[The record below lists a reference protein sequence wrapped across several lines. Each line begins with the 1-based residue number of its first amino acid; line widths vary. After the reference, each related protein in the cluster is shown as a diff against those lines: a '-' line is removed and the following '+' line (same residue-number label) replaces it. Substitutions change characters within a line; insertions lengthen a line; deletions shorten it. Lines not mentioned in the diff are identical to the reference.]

1 MVQVGISEQTN
12 LFFGLT
18 EGVSFRIK
26 NLLPARNNMLVI
38 QKKRNYLQ
46 TKTSRERTQEENTMY
61 QFSKFY
67 INR

>member
-26 NLLPARNNMLVI
+26 NLLPARNVMLVI